1 MGIKGVR
8 VERSKDLRSGLANA
22 FQHKGP
28 ALVDVVTEREELSI
42 PPKVTAEQVKG
53 FTLYAIRTVLSG
65 RGDELLDLASAN
77 YRQLF

>member
-1 MGIKGVR
+1 M
-8 VERSKDLRSGLANA
+8 RSGLAEA
-22 FQHKGP
+22 FAHPGP
-28 ALVDVVTEREELSI
+28 ALFDVVTERDELSI

-65 RGDELLDLASAN
+65 RGDELLDLAGAN